1 MRSLPSSKKYHNC
14 QLQIGACQGN
24 SPSVSVKSEPYTAA
38 AVDLLQP

>member
-14 QLQIGACQGN
+14 QLQIGDGQGN
-24 SPSVSVKSEPYTAA
+24 SPSASVKSEPCAAA